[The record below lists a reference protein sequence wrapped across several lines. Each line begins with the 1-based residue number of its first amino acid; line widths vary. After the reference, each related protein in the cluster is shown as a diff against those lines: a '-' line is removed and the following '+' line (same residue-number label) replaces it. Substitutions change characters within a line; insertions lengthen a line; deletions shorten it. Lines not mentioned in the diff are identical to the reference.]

1 MAINWKVSWWSRTAH
16 LTNWWLSE
24 PDWMAAM
31 KDLLLWQ
38 ELQSNLS
45 RRHQISS
52 FVYFSFQESKKPK
65 NPIKQIDCNLVIDS
79 ALIDITSKKW
89 RKLDNSKNCSDWS
102 HCQFPVSRSA
112 QWRALI
118 TTPPSARSCQTALPR
133 WRRSSPTTS
142 TRPWSSTTATPGSY
156 HAGLCSK
163 ESATWGA
170 WGTSPTLSSRSR
182 SPSWPTTPQP
192 PLWPSSP
199 PGLQTRPSLR

>member
-1 MAINWKVSWWSRTAH
+1 MAINRKVSWWSRTAH
-16 LTNWWLSE
+16 ITNRWLSE

-118 TTPPSARSCQTALPR
+118 TTLPSARSCQTVLPLR
-133 WRRSSPTTS
+133 RRSSPTMW
-142 TRPWSSTTATPGSY
+142 TRRLSLTTQNRASLRVAPSFRVC
-156 HAGLCSK
+156 ALC
-163 ESATWGA
+163 ANWA
-170 WGTSPTLSSRSR
+170 TSPMWCRMSVR
-182 SPSWPTTPQP
+182 Q
-192 PLWPSSP
+192 SSP
-199 PGLQTRPSLR
+199 TMPQLALSHL